1 MLKNKHNR
9 KISNYLID
17 KKLQLRYVI
26 FVTALSA
33 IICSTLGFLIWQ
45 QANEATNI
53 IREQLADSPAM
64 AEEVIRSLKS
74 EDQNLVL
81 TMVGSGIGIVVVL
94 SLLLVV
100 MTHKVAGPLFKVTLY
115 LNKMRDG
122 RLDTVW
128 PLRKGDM
135 LQNFYNKFS
144 AMHTAVKARHVETN
158 ETLKQFVA
166 LAEES
171 GMDTSGDFGH
181 RLEELKKHCEQRTT
195 ALAK

>member
-1 MLKNKHNR
+1 MSKRNPNR

-17 KKLQLRYVI
+17 KKLQLRYVV

-33 IICSTLGFLIWQ
+33 VICGTLGFLIWQ
-45 QANEATNI
+45 QADVATNV
-53 IREQLADSPAM
+53 IREQLADAPEM
-64 AEEVIRSLKS
+64 AQEVIRSLKS

-81 TMVGSGIGIVVVL
+81 TMVASGIGLVVLL

-115 LNKMRDG
+115 LDKMRDG

-135 LQNFYNKFS
+135 LQAFYEKFS
-144 AMHTAVKARHVETN
+144 SMHVAVKARHVEVN
-158 ETLKQFVA
+158 ENLKSFVA
-166 LAEES
+166 LAEAA
-171 GMDTSGDFGH
+171 GIDASGDQGH
-181 RLEELKKHCEQRTT
+181 RLDELRKHCEQRNE
-195 ALAK
+195 ALS

>member
-1 MLKNKHNR
+1 MSKRNPNR

-17 KKLQLRYVI
+17 KKLQLRYVV

-33 IICSTLGFLIWQ
+33 VICGILGFLIWQ
-45 QANEATNI
+45 QADVATNV
-53 IREQLADSPAM
+53 IREQLADSPEM
-64 AEEVIRSLKS
+64 AKEVIRSLQS

-81 TMVGSGIGIVVVL
+81 TMVASGIGLVVLL

-115 LNKMRDG
+115 FDKMRDG

-135 LQNFYNKFS
+135 LRAFYQKFS
-144 AMHTAVKARHVETN
+144 SMHVAVKARHVEVN
-158 ETLKQFVA
+158 ENLKSFVA
-166 LAEES
+166 LAEAA
-171 GMDTSGDFGH
+171 GIDTSGDQGH
-181 RLEELKKHCEQRTT
+181 RLDELRKHCEQRSE
-195 ALAK
+195 ALS